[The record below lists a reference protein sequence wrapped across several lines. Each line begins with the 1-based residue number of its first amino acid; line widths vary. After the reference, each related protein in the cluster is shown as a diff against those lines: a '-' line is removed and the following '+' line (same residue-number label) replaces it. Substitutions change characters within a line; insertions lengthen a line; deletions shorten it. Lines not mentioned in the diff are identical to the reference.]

1 MAAMTETDPLP
12 QELVA
17 VVSSFPTNMDN
28 IGGNLDARLPQPIE
42 EQAIE

>member
-17 VVSSFPTNMDN
+17 AVSSFPTNMDN
-28 IGGNLDARLPQPIE
+28 IGGNLDARLPQPIA